1 MPMPQMQEQL
11 LISPNNDGLRRVQ
24 TAGGSNMG
32 TGLRGTKERTLAGRA
47 QRPNLQPYT
56 GSQAKQYMHARSF
69 KKPSKKLLTTNEPRM
84 AGEKKR
90 PTRGTSATTAKEKS
104 DMKKKRGRPALS
116 ARP

>member
-1 MPMPQMQEQL
+1 MPRNNRVVRRDLSKKNTKGYRMPMPQMQEQL

-69 KKPSKKLLTTNEPRM
+69 KKPPK
-84 AGEKKR
+84 
-90 PTRGTSATTAKEKS
+90 
-104 DMKKKRGRPALS
+104 
-116 ARP
+116 